1 MVSQAVEKTLIPK
14 RGQLV
19 AQVTRLDYRI
29 EEIKSVKG
37 IIERDIKNEYG
48 GILERLNSAEGTKL
62 AIL

>member
-1 MVSQAVEKTLIPK
+1 M
-14 RGQLV
+14 